1 MGKSG
6 RFKLLEISLHC
17 LLSIEITVVVIL
29 AYFRSILL
37 FVCLFL

>member
-6 RFKLLEISLHC
+6 RFKLLEISLYC
-17 LLSIEITVVVIL
+17 LLRVEITVVIL